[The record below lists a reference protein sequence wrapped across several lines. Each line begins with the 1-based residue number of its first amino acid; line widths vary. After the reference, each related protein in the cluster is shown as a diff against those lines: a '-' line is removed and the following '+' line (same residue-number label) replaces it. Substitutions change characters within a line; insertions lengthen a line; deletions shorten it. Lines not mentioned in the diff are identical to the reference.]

1 MSQDLSQWLA
11 EIQTLRQ
18 TLAQAQEE
26 REAAYAS
33 AANWRQ
39 RYEAEAQQRR
49 TEANLSRQKLERLMA
64 QLQELQGSPTQSAAP
79 PGALADHYQAEVEQV
94 QSLPELKGRLVEA
107 LLDCDRLQ
115 QALKTEQEN
124 HAQTRRNLTTALGDA
139 IDRLSRGQT
148 EQG

>member
-18 TLAQAQEE
+18 SLAQAQEE
-26 REAAYAS
+26 REAAYSS

-39 RYEAEAQQRR
+39 MYETEAQQRR
-49 TEANLSRQKLERLMA
+49 TEANLSRQKVERLIA
-64 QLQELQGSPTQSAAP
+64 QIEQLQGLTAETTLPLGEV
-79 PGALADHYQAEVEQV
+79 ADQYQAEVEQM
-94 QSLPELKGRLVEA
+94 QSLTELKARLVQTLME
-107 LLDCDRLQ
+107 CDRLQ

-139 IDRLSRGQT
+139 IDRLSRGQA